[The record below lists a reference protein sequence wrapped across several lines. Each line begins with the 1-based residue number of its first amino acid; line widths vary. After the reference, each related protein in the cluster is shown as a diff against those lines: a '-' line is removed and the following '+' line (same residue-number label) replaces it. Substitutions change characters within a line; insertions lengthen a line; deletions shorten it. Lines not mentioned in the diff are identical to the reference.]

1 MLTYKKPA
9 DQADGLRRMV
19 QQRPVRVITVTS
31 GKGGVGKT
39 TVCVNL
45 AMAMRR
51 AGKDV
56 MIMDADLG
64 LANVDLML
72 GMHPQY
78 NLTHVVSG
86 ERSLD
91 EIIAQGPEG
100 IMVVPAA
107 SGAQMMVDLTPTQ
120 HAAIIRAFSELRQ
133 NVDVLLV
140 DTAAGISGSV
150 VSFSKAS
157 QEVVVVV
164 SDEPASITDA
174 YALIKLLN
182 RDHGLHRFRILAN
195 MVPSDSAGKQLFEKI
210 TRVTDRYLYV
220 ELDYMGHIP
229 MDPMLRKAIQQQ
241 RPVVEVYPES
251 AAALGFGDL
260 AARMER
266 WPVPRS
272 GGHLEFFM
280 ERLIQQGH
288 MEASAYL

>member
-45 AMAMRR
+45 AMAMRQ

-64 LANVDLML
+64 LANVDVML
-72 GMHPQY
+72 GMHPQW

-91 EIIAQGPEG
+91 EIIVKGPDG
-100 IMVVPAA
+100 IMLVPAA

-120 HAAIIRAFSELRQ
+120 HAAIIRAFSELHQ

-140 DTAAGISGSV
+140 DTAAGISNSV

-195 MVPSDSAGKQLFEKI
+195 MVASDEAGKFLFDKI
-210 TRVTDRYLYV
+210 ARVTDRYLYV

-229 MDPMLRKAIQQQ
+229 MDPLLRKAIQNQ
-241 RPVVEVYPES
+241 RPVVEAYPES
-251 AAALGFGDL
+251 AAALGFKEIVGH
-260 AARMER
+260 MER

-280 ERLIQQGH
+280 ERLIQQGV